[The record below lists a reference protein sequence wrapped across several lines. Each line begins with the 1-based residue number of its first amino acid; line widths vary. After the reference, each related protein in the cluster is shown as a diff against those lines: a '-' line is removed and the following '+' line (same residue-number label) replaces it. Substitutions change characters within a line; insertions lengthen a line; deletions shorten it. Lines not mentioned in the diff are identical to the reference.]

1 MGHSCI
7 LIEAIVFPLAL
18 RKGDAVSER
27 YRLADLPKLADE
39 DVDRTAEL
47 VKVLDSKTR
56 LEILLL
62 LADEEM
68 MVHQLVAELER
79 SQPLIS
85 QHLRVLRS
93 AGLVSSSRKGREVL
107 YALHQPDIIAIIH
120 ELASLETLTE
130 AQDELAKLRERKRN
144 RDVGHASGS
153 SGAAIIDPPAAVR
166 PETDPGLAPRMPK
179 PVRD

>member
-1 MGHSCI
+1 MYSDRNIC
-7 LIEAIVFPLAL
+7 FPLAL

-27 YRLADLPKLADE
+27 YVLADLPKLADE
-39 DVDRTAEL
+39 DVDRTAAL

-62 LADEEM
+62 LAEEEKV
-68 MVHQLVAELER
+68 VHQLVTELEK

-107 YALHQPDIIAIIH
+107 YALDQPDIIGIIH
-120 ELASLETLTE
+120 ELASLEKLTE
-130 AQDELAKLRERKRN
+130 AQDELAELRKRRREN
-144 RDVGHASGS
+144 SGS
-153 SGAAIIDPPAAVR
+153 SGGSIGAAIVDPPATVR
-166 PETDPGLAPRMPK
+166 PEVDPGLAPQTPK

>member
-1 MGHSCI
+1 MYSERIIC
-7 LIEAIVFPLAL
+7 FPLAL

-27 YRLADLPKLADE
+27 YVLADLPELTDE
-39 DVDRTAEL
+39 DVDRTAAL

-62 LADEEM
+62 LAEEEKV
-68 MVHQLVAELER
+68 VHQLVTELEK

-107 YALHQPDIIAIIH
+107 YALDQPDIIGIIH
-120 ELASLETLTE
+120 ELASLEKLTE
-130 AQDELAKLRERKRN
+130 AQDELAQLRKRRRN
-144 RDVGHASGS
+144 RDIGHASGS
-153 SGAAIIDPPAAVR
+153 SGAAIVDPPANVR
-166 PETDPGLAPRMPK
+166 PEVDPGLAPQTPK

>member
-1 MGHSCI
+1 MS
-7 LIEAIVFPLAL
+7 ERFPLT
-18 RKGDAVSER
+18 DF
-27 YRLADLPKLADE
+27 PKLADE
-39 DVDRTAEL
+39 DLDRAAAL

-62 LADEEM
+62 LAEEEM
-68 MVHQLVAELER
+68 VVHQLVAELEK

-107 YALHQPDIIAIIH
+107 YALNQPDIICIIH

-130 AQDELAKLRERKRN
+130 AQDELAELRKRKRKRN
-144 RDVGHASGS
+144 RDTGHASGS
-153 SGAAIIDPPAAVR
+153 SSAAIVDPPTAVR
-166 PETDPGLAPRMPK
+166 PETDPGLAPQTPK

>member
-1 MGHSCI
+1 M
-7 LIEAIVFPLAL
+7 L

-27 YRLADLPKLADE
+27 FPLADLPKLADE
-39 DVDRTAEL
+39 DIDRTAAL

-62 LADEEM
+62 LAEEEM
-68 MVHQLVAELER
+68 VVHQLVAELEK

-93 AGLVSSSRKGREVL
+93 AGLVSASRKGREVL
-107 YALHQPDIIAIIH
+107 YALDQPDIIGIIH
-120 ELASLETLTE
+120 ELASLEKLTE
-130 AQDELAKLRERKRN
+130 AQDELAELRKRKRN
-144 RDVGHASGS
+144 RDIGHASGS
-153 SGAAIIDPPAAVR
+153 SGAAIVDPPAAVR
-166 PETDPGLAPRMPK
+166 PETDPGLAPQTPK

>member
-1 MGHSCI
+1 MYSERIIC
-7 LIEAIVFPLAL
+7 FPLAL

-27 YRLADLPKLADE
+27 YVLADLPKLADE
-39 DVDRTAEL
+39 DVDRTAAL

-62 LADEEM
+62 LAEEEKV
-68 MVHQLVAELER
+68 VHQLVTELEK

-107 YALHQPDIIAIIH
+107 YALDQPDIIGIIH
-120 ELASLETLTE
+120 ELASLEKLTE
-130 AQDELAKLRERKRN
+130 AQDELAELRKRRREN
-144 RDVGHASGS
+144 SGS
-153 SGAAIIDPPAAVR
+153 SGGSIGAAIVDPPATVR
-166 PETDPGLAPRMPK
+166 PEVDPGLAPQTPK

>member
-1 MGHSCI
+1 MYSDRNIC
-7 LIEAIVFPLAL
+7 FPLAL

-27 YRLADLPKLADE
+27 YNLADLPKLADE
-39 DVDRTAEL
+39 DVDRTAAL

-62 LADEEM
+62 LAEEEKV
-68 MVHQLVAELER
+68 VHQLVTELEK

-107 YALHQPDIIAIIH
+107 YALDQPDIIGIIH
-120 ELASLETLTE
+120 ELASLEKLTE
-130 AQDELAKLRERKRN
+130 AKDELAELRKRRREN
-144 RDVGHASGS
+144 SGS
-153 SGAAIIDPPAAVR
+153 SGGSIGAAIVDPPANVR
-166 PETDPGLAPRMPK
+166 PEVDPGLAPQTPK

>member
-1 MGHSCI
+1 MS
-7 LIEAIVFPLAL
+7 ERFPLT
-18 RKGDAVSER
+18 DF
-27 YRLADLPKLADE
+27 PKLADE
-39 DVDRTAEL
+39 DLDRTAAL

-62 LADEEM
+62 LAEEEM
-68 MVHQLVAELER
+68 VVHQLVAELKK

-107 YALHQPDIIAIIH
+107 YALNQPDIICIIH

-130 AQDELAKLRERKRN
+130 AQDELAELRKRKRKRN
-144 RDVGHASGS
+144 RDTGHASGS
-153 SGAAIIDPPAAVR
+153 SSAAIVDPPTAVR
-166 PETDPGLAPRMPK
+166 PETDPGLAPQTPK

>member
-1 MGHSCI
+1 MYSERIIC
-7 LIEAIVFPLAL
+7 FPLAL

-27 YRLADLPKLADE
+27 YVLADLPKLADE
-39 DVDRTAEL
+39 DVDRTAAL

-62 LADEEM
+62 LAEEEKV
-68 MVHQLVAELER
+68 VHQLVTELEK

-93 AGLVSSSRKGREVL
+93 AGLVSASRKGREVL
-107 YALHQPDIIAIIH
+107 YALDQPDIIGIIH
-120 ELASLETLTE
+120 ELASLEKLTE
-130 AQDELAKLRERKRN
+130 AKDELAELRKRRREN
-144 RDVGHASGS
+144 SGS
-153 SGAAIIDPPAAVR
+153 SGGSVGAAIVDPPATVR
-166 PETDPGLAPRMPK
+166 PEVDPGLAPQTPK

>member
-1 MGHSCI
+1 M
-7 LIEAIVFPLAL
+7 
-18 RKGDAVSER
+18 SER
-27 YRLADLPKLADE
+27 YVLADLPKLADE
-39 DVDRTAEL
+39 DVDRTAAL

-62 LADEEM
+62 LAEEEKV
-68 MVHQLVAELER
+68 VHQLVTELEK

-107 YALHQPDIIAIIH
+107 YALDQPDIIGIIH
-120 ELASLETLTE
+120 ELASLEKLSE
-130 AQDELAKLRERKRN
+130 AQDELAALRNRKRK
-144 RDVGHASGS
+144 RDSGS
-153 SGAAIIDPPAAVR
+153 SGGSIGAAIVDPPAAVR
-166 PETDPGLAPRMPK
+166 PETDPGLAPQTPK

>member
-1 MGHSCI
+1 M
-7 LIEAIVFPLAL
+7 
-18 RKGDAVSER
+18 SER
-27 YRLADLPKLADE
+27 YVLADLPELTDE
-39 DVDRTAEL
+39 DVDRTAAL

-62 LADEEM
+62 LAEEEKV
-68 MVHQLVAELER
+68 VHQLVTELEK

-107 YALHQPDIIAIIH
+107 YALDQPDIIGIIH
-120 ELASLETLTE
+120 ELASLEKLSE
-130 AQDELAKLRERKRN
+130 AQDELAELRKRKRN
-144 RDVGHASGS
+144 RDSGHASGS
-153 SGAAIIDPPAAVR
+153 SGAAIVDPPASVR
-166 PETDPGLAPRMPK
+166 PEVDPGLAPQTPK

>member
-1 MGHSCI
+1 M
-7 LIEAIVFPLAL
+7 L

-27 YRLADLPKLADE
+27 FPLADLPKLADE
-39 DVDRTAEL
+39 DIDRTAAL

-62 LADEEM
+62 LAEDEM
-68 MVHQLVAELER
+68 VVHQLVTELDK

-107 YALHQPDIIAIIH
+107 YALAQPDIIGIIH

-130 AQDELAKLRERKRN
+130 AQDELAELRKRK
-144 RDVGHASGS
+144 RGQSHQSAGGS
-153 SGAAIIDPPAAVR
+153 IGAAIIDPPADVR
-166 PETDPGLAPRMPK
+166 PAADPGLAPQTPK

>member
-1 MGHSCI
+1 MYSERIIC
-7 LIEAIVFPLAL
+7 FPLAL

-27 YRLADLPKLADE
+27 YVLADLPKLADE
-39 DVDRTAEL
+39 DVDRTAAL

-62 LADEEM
+62 LAEEEKV
-68 MVHQLVAELER
+68 VHQLVTELEK

-107 YALHQPDIIAIIH
+107 YALDQPDIIGIIH
-120 ELASLETLTE
+120 ELASLEKLTE
-130 AQDELAKLRERKRN
+130 AQDELAELRKRRREN
-144 RDVGHASGS
+144 SGRS
-153 SGAAIIDPPAAVR
+153 GGSIGAAIVDPPANVR
-166 PETDPGLAPRMPK
+166 PEVDPGLAPQTPK

>member
-1 MGHSCI
+1 MS
-7 LIEAIVFPLAL
+7 ERFPLT
-18 RKGDAVSER
+18 DF
-27 YRLADLPKLADE
+27 PKLADE
-39 DVDRTAEL
+39 DLDRAAAL

-62 LADEEM
+62 LAEEEM
-68 MVHQLVAELER
+68 VVHQLVAELEK

-107 YALHQPDIIAIIH
+107 YALNQPDIICIIH

-130 AQDELAKLRERKRN
+130 AQDELAELRRRKRN
-144 RDVGHASGS
+144 RDTGHASGS
-153 SGAAIIDPPAAVR
+153 SSAAIVDPPTAVR
-166 PETDPGLAPRMPK
+166 PETDPGLAPQTPK

>member
-1 MGHSCI
+1 M
-7 LIEAIVFPLAL
+7 
-18 RKGDAVSER
+18 SER
-27 YRLADLPKLADE
+27 YNLADLPKLADE
-39 DVDRTAEL
+39 DLDRTAAL

-62 LADEEM
+62 LAEEEQV
-68 MVHQLVAELER
+68 VHQLVTELEK

-107 YALHQPDIIAIIH
+107 YALDQPDIIGIIH

-130 AQDELAKLRERKRN
+130 AQDELAELRKRK
-144 RDVGHASGS
+144 RDSGS
-153 SGAAIIDPPAAVR
+153 SGGSIGAAIVDPPANVR
-166 PETDPGLAPRMPK
+166 PEVDPGLAPQTPK

>member
-1 MGHSCI
+1 MYSERNIC
-7 LIEAIVFPLAL
+7 FPLAL

-27 YRLADLPKLADE
+27 YVLADLPKLADE
-39 DVDRTAEL
+39 DVDRTAAL

-62 LADEEM
+62 LAEEEKV
-68 MVHQLVAELER
+68 VHQLVTELEK

-107 YALHQPDIIAIIH
+107 YALDQPDIIGIIH
-120 ELASLETLTE
+120 ELASLEKLTE
-130 AQDELAKLRERKRN
+130 AQDELAELRKRRREN
-144 RDVGHASGS
+144 SGS
-153 SGAAIIDPPAAVR
+153 AGGSIGAAIVDPPATVR
-166 PETDPGLAPRMPK
+166 PEVDPGLAPQTPK

>member
-1 MGHSCI
+1 MYSERIIC
-7 LIEAIVFPLAL
+7 FPLAL

-27 YRLADLPKLADE
+27 YVLADLPKLADE
-39 DVDRTAEL
+39 DVDRTAAL

-62 LADEEM
+62 LAEEEKV
-68 MVHQLVAELER
+68 VHQLVTELEK

-107 YALHQPDIIAIIH
+107 YALDQPDIIGIIH
-120 ELASLETLTE
+120 ELASLEKLTE
-130 AQDELAKLRERKRN
+130 AQDELAELRKRRREN
-144 RDVGHASGS
+144 SGS
-153 SGAAIIDPPAAVR
+153 SGGSIGAAIVDPPAAVR
-166 PETDPGLAPRMPK
+166 PEVDPGLAPQTPK

>member
-1 MGHSCI
+1 MS
-7 LIEAIVFPLAL
+7 ERFPLT
-18 RKGDAVSER
+18 DF
-27 YRLADLPKLADE
+27 PKLADE
-39 DVDRTAEL
+39 DLDRTAAL

-62 LADEEM
+62 LAEEEM
-68 MVHQLVAELER
+68 VVHQLVSELKK

-107 YALHQPDIIAIIH
+107 YALNQPDIICIIH

-130 AQDELAKLRERKRN
+130 AQDELAELRKRKRKRN
-144 RDVGHASGS
+144 RDTGHASGS
-153 SGAAIIDPPAAVR
+153 SSAAIVDPPTAVR
-166 PETDPGLAPRMPK
+166 PETDPGLAPQTPK

>member
-1 MGHSCI
+1 M
-7 LIEAIVFPLAL
+7 
-18 RKGDAVSER
+18 SER
-27 YRLADLPKLADE
+27 FPLADLPKLADE
-39 DVDRTAEL
+39 DVDRTAAL

-62 LADEEM
+62 LAEEEKV
-68 MVHQLVAELER
+68 VHQLVTELEK

-107 YALHQPDIIAIIH
+107 YALDQPDIIGIIH
-120 ELASLETLTE
+120 ELASLEKLTE
-130 AQDELAKLRERKRN
+130 AQDELAELRKRRREN
-144 RDVGHASGS
+144 SGS
-153 SGAAIIDPPAAVR
+153 AGGSVGAAIVDPPAAVR
-166 PETDPGLAPRMPK
+166 PETDPGLAPQTPK